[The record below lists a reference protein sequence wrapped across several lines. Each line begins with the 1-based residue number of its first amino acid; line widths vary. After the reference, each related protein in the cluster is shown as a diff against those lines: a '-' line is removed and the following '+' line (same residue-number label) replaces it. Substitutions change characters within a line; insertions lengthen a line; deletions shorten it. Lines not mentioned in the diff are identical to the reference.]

1 MVFKAL
7 LFITD
12 ILIFGYQPEG
22 RHVHKGEFQLTHNIE
37 TRLCRLRLTFQIKQS
52 ICIFSHCYISG
63 AGFNAMRWKALLV
76 RIERDLGASE
86 CT

>member
-52 ICIFSHCYISG
+52 ICILLFLYIWCRFHCY
-63 AGFNAMRWKALLV
+63 AMEGF
-76 RIERDLGASE
+76 IGPH
-86 CT
+86 